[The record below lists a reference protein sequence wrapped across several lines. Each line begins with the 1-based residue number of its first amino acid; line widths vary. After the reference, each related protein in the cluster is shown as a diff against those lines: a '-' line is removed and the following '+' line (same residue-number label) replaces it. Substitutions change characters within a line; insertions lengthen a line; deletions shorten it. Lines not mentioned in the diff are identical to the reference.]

1 MKSYLS
7 GMPECKFGM
16 NDKLLIDKQAKPST
30 AEAQTLESQLAKKYV
45 TSYSKHCALCSHY
58 NQFNNN
64 IATPPAPLTVM
75 RFRPHPCPAHCNEI

>member
-45 TSYSKHCALCSHY
+45 TSYSKHCALSSHY
-58 NQFNNN
+58 NQFS
-64 IATPPAPLTVM
+64 LTLYKIIIL
-75 RFRPHPCPAHCNEI
+75 PHPCPGHCNEI